1 MLDELAR
8 HLVTCQTGDVM
19 PVLLADHPA
28 LDFVGTVSERTT
40 ARLEHLTAPAGL
52 GAWLVDAGVVDEQ
65 PRATADDL
73 AAAILLREALY
84 ALLRAATDEAGDL
97 EDGALLARDALAV
110 VNDAA
115 AGPAITVALTPGGRV
130 LRTGDVTAALAHIA
144 RAGVELIGGPDR
156 ARLRWCADATCTHPF
171 LDRSRAGRRRWCGMA
186 GCGDRAK
193 ARAYRA
199 RRREPEGGGSPG

>member
-1 MLDELAR
+1 MGTDLAPDA
-8 HLVTCQTGDVM
+8 VTCQTGDVN

-40 ARLEHLTAPAGL
+40 VRHEQLTAPADL
-52 GAWLVDAGVVDEQ
+52 DTWLVRAGVVDED
-65 PRATADDL
+65 PHASADDL
-73 AAAILLREALY
+73 AAALRLREALY
-84 ALLRAATDEAGDL
+84 ALFRAASDEAAANGSANRA
-97 EDGALLARDALAV
+97 ALPVDALAL

-115 AGPAITVALTPGGRV
+115 AEPTAAVHLSEDGQVR
-130 LRTGDVTAALAHIA
+130 RTGTAGAALAHIA
-144 RAGVELIGGPDR
+144 RTGIELIGGPDR

-171 LDRSRAGRRRWCGMA
+171 LDRSRAGKRRWCGMA

-199 RRREPEGGGSPG
+199 RRREPAEAG

>member
-1 MLDELAR
+1 MATDLASAN
-8 HLVTCQTGDVM
+8 VTCQTGDVN

-40 ARLEHLTAPAGL
+40 VRHEQLRAPADL
-52 GAWLVDAGVVDEQ
+52 DTWLVRAGVVDED
-65 PRATADDL
+65 PHATAADL
-73 AAAILLREALY
+73 AVAVHFREALHT
-84 ALLRAATDEAGDL
+84 LLRAAAELTDE
-97 EDGALLARDALAV
+97 GASALPAEALAL
-110 VNDAA
+110 VNSTAA
-115 AGPAITVALTPGGRV
+115 RPTVTVRLSADGRIRRVGGV
-130 LRTGDVTAALAHIA
+130 SAALAHVA
-144 RAGVELIGGPDR
+144 RTGIELVGGPDR

-199 RRREPEGGGSPG
+199 RRREPPDAG

>member
-1 MLDELAR
+1 
-8 HLVTCQTGDVM
+8 VN

-40 ARLEHLTAPAGL
+40 TRLERLSTPATL
-52 GAWLVDAGVVDEQ
+52 DAWLVGAGVVDVA
-65 PRATADDL
+65 PGATADDL
-73 AAAILLREALY
+73 AAAVRLREALY
-84 ALLRAATDEAGDL
+84 ALLRAATAEVAEDLDAGPLAMGALDAVADALTVVNGAATGPSVAVTLTPEGDL
-97 EDGALLARDALAV
+97 R
-110 VNDAA
+110 
-115 AGPAITVALTPGGRV
+115 
-130 LRTGDVTAALAHIA
+130 RTGDVAAALAHIA
-144 RAGVELIGGPDR
+144 RTGVELIGGPDR

-199 RRREPEGGGSPG
+199 RRREPSAVD

>member
-1 MLDELAR
+1 MATDLAPPT
-8 HLVTCQTGDVM
+8 VTCQTGDVN

-40 ARLEHLTAPAGL
+40 TRNEQLTAPADL
-52 GAWLVDAGVVDEQ
+52 DTWLVRAGVVDEHPQ
-65 PRATADDL
+65 ATADDL
-73 AAAILLREALY
+73 ASAVRLREALY
-84 ALLRAATDEAGDL
+84 ALLRAASDEAGPELPTD
-97 EDGALLARDALAV
+97 ALLL
-110 VNDAA
+110 VNAA
-115 AGPAITVALTPGGRV
+115 AEGPPVTAHLTADGQVR
-130 LRTGDVTAALAHIA
+130 RTGAITAALAHVA
-144 RAGVELIGGPDR
+144 RTGIELIGGPDR

-199 RRREPEGGGSPG
+199 RRRGPADAG